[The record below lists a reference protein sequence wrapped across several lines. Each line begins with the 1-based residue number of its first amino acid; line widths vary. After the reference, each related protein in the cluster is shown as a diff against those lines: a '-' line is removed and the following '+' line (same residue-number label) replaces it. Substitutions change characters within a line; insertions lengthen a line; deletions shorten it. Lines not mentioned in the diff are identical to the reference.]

1 MPNEVVYYAYKSRD
15 GHIYLMH
22 EALTP
27 YLMCGDYLLFSSA
40 EECITYWKNNG
51 LVVDRYA

>member
-1 MPNEVVYYAYKSRD
+1 MPNEVVYYAYKSKD
-15 GHIYLMH
+15 GHTYLMH

-40 EECITYWKNNG
+40 EECITYWRNNG
-51 LVVDRYA
+51 LEVDRYA